1 MIIIPAIDLLDGECV
16 RLLKG
21 DYNAVSSYEKD
32 PAVMAERFQKM
43 GVRRLHLVDLDAAR
57 GQGRNNRVQ
66 IRAIRKV
73 FTGLIE
79 VGGGVR
85 TEDDIREL
93 LDAGVDRLIVGTVL
107 AKDPDLVA
115 SWIRKFGP
123 VFIAGIDAL
132 NGEVKVSGWEKG
144 TALKDE
150 DLALKCREIGIGN
163 IIYTNIAKDGTLAG
177 PDLAQ
182 TSRIAEVSDLVVTL
196 SGGISSQEDLE
207 EVCQKGHPGIKGI
220 ITGKAVYEGR
230 IDVEAAVTIY
240 QEVDEEIDW

>member
-1 MIIIPAIDLLDGECV
+1 MIIIPAIDLLDGQCV

-21 DYNAVSSYEKD
+21 DYNKVSSYEKN
-32 PAVMAERFQKM
+32 PTVIASRFQEM

-57 GQGRNNRVQ
+57 GQGKNNREN

-115 SWIRKFGP
+115 FWIKKYGP

-132 NGEVKVSGWEKG
+132 NGKVKVSGWEEG
-144 TALKDE
+144 STLGDE
-150 DLALKCREIGIGN
+150 VLSVKCAEMGIGN
-163 IIYTNIAKDGTLAG
+163 IIYTNIAKDGTLDG
-177 PDLAQ
+177 PDLER
-182 TSRIAEVSDLVVTL
+182 TSRIAEVSGLAVTL
-196 SGGISSQEDLE
+196 SGGISSDEDLDF
-207 EVCQKGHPGIKGI
+207 VCREGHAGIRGI
-220 ITGKAVYEGR
+220 ITGKAYYEGR
-230 IDVEAAVTIY
+230 IDIEAVIEKY
-240 QEVDEEIDW
+240 QSKDEEIDW